1 MSKEIKAGERIRAYR
16 ERNDWSVWDLSQ
28 KSGVDEKLINDIEK
42 GKTMPPL
49 GVLVKLSRALGQRL
63 GTFMD
68 DQFKPDP
75 IITRAADIE
84 AKKVA
89 GEGMNT
95 LGYASHS
102 LAIGKPDRHMDPFR
116 IEFAADGVD
125 EVQAHE
131 GRGRGAD
138 HLHRRRGGADLRPRQ
153 DNPQG
158 GRHGVLQLVREARTP
173 RAQRT
178 ARVDLRH
185 RVHAGVNESSK
196 VQKFKSSKVQKF
208 KSLKVQKFKSSKVKA
223 YASSHNRLTLQ
234 LLEPLNSRTLELLNF

>member
-1 MSKEIKAGERIRAYR
+1 MPMEANKVGKRIRTYR
-16 ERNDWSVWDLSQ
+16 ERLEMSIYDLS
-28 KSGVDEKLINDIEK
+28 KKCGVAEDTINSIEK
-42 GKTMPPL
+42 GEVMPAL

-125 EVQAHE
+125 AVQAHE
-131 GRGRGAD
+131 GEELIICLAGEVELTYGPDKTVLKAGD
-138 HLHRRRGGADLRPRQ
+138 TAYY
-153 DNPQG
+153 NSCV
-158 GRHGVLQLVREARTP
+158 RHGL
-173 RAQRT
+173 RALNGQP
-178 ARVDLRH
+178 
-185 RVHAGVNESSK
+185 
-196 VQKFKSSKVQKF
+196 
-208 KSLKVQKFKSSKVKA
+208 
-223 YASSHNRLTLQ
+223 ASIYGIVFM
-234 LLEPLNSRTLELLNF
+234 PV

>member
-1 MSKEIKAGERIRAYR
+1 MDTARNQGANDGSNKAGSRIRAYR
-16 ERNDWSVWDLSQ
+16 ERHDWSVYDLAE
-28 KSGVDEKLINDIEK
+28 KSGVDERTINAIEK
-42 GKTMPPL
+42 GEAMPAL

-125 EVQAHE
+125 AVSHHE
-131 GRGRGAD
+131 GEELIICIAGQVE
-138 HLHRRRGGADLRPRQ
+138 LTYGGEKTVLGPGDSAYYNSVVKHGLRAL
-153 DNPQG
+153 G
-158 GRHGVLQLVREARTP
+158 GKP
-173 RAQRT
+173 
-178 ARVDLRH
+178 
-185 RVHAGVNESSK
+185 
-196 VQKFKSSKVQKF
+196 
-208 KSLKVQKFKSSKVKA
+208 
-223 YASSHNRLTLQ
+223 ASIYGIVFM
-234 LLEPLNSRTLELLNF
+234 PV